1 MYRTILNGYEN
12 QKNDFSNNFMMKNAF
27 EPIRPLSKIW
37 RAGERTRRG
46 GAVELSTSMVGV
58 TCLSSCV
65 IVCVCVCER
74 ETETE
79 KEVDYWFLVDRFICS
94 YQSVCIFRVLT
105 SPSICLRYGDSS
117 ETGQKDRYYA
127 TLAKVSASPLLHVS
141 KIFFEC
147 EKAYYRL
154 EFCFR

>member
-1 MYRTILNGYEN
+1 
-12 QKNDFSNNFMMKNAF
+12 MMKNAF
-27 EPIRPLSKIW
+27 EPIRPLSRIW

-46 GAVELSTSMVGV
+46 GAVELSTSMV

-79 KEVDYWFLVDRFICS
+79 KEVDYWFLVDHFIWS

-105 SPSICLRYGDSS
+105 SLSICLRYGDSS
-117 ETGQKDRYYA
+117 KTGQKDRYYA
-127 TLAKVSASPLLHVS
+127 TVAKVSGTPLLHVS
-141 KIFFEC
+141 KFFFEF